1 MNRGRPAVG
10 GVALLGVAVLAT
22 AGCGSRSAPL
32 PPLRIVPATIG
43 TVDAAR
49 LGERVYLEFTAPD
62 QDSDGTTP
70 GDIVRIEVYAVTTEP
85 EARRPRPPVD
95 EDWLAAA
102 TLVATLDVGPPG
114 VAPPP
119 ATDGAPSADGVVVQ
133 GDAVTVVE
141 QLTPDALAPVV
152 IGDPDDEEE
161 DDEGAGRDRAPA
173 AASLGRAAAGAAAD
187 PIVRR
192 DRDLVTR
199 PDGAIRRRSR
209 MYRWSRRRRRRPASP
224 WSRNTEEMIEVA
236 WTEPP
241 TFRHPVQP
249 AVVEPPLLASTPVV
263 EWPPGSDYAVYDH
276 AAWDPDRAR
285 PEPLGPPGREASF
298 TDPDVVFGETRC
310 YAVRVIDYVD
320 TTPVQGPASFTT
332 CIELTDTFPP
342 AAPTGLIAVADR
354 NGISLVWDPNE
365 EEDLAGYVVLR
376 GSAPDATLQRLT
388 TEPVAV
394 AVYQDTRVTPGERY
408 VYRIRGLDRAIPP
421 NVSPLSEPV
430 VETAR

>member
-114 VAPPP
+114 VAPSP

-161 DDEGAGRDRAPA
+161 DDEERDETARRPPRPLVAPPPEPPPIRSYVAIAISSRDRMGDPSPVADVPLVAPPPPP
-173 AASLGRAAAGAAAD
+173 SGL
-187 PIVRR
+187 PV
-192 DRDLVTR
+192 VT
-199 PDGAIRRRSR
+199 
-209 MYRWSRRRRRRPASP
+209 Y
-224 WSRNTEEMIEVA
+224 TEEMIEVA